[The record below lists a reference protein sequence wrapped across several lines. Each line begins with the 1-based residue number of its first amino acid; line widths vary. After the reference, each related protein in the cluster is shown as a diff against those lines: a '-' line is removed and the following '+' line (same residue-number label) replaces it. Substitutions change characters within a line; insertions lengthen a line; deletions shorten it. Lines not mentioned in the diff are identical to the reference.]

1 MTPTVTATVNS
12 TVNSTATPTAAPKL
26 HLDGITKSFVAPRT
40 GLQTLALAEISLD
53 IEAGEF
59 VCIVGPSGC
68 GKSTVLNLIAGL
80 DKPSTGVL
88 QKDGQP
94 IDGPGPDRGVMFQD
108 YALMPWQTVLDN
120 VGFGLRHG
128 TPGKGFTPA
137 QREDRI
143 RHFID
148 LVGLKGSEKKYPH
161 QLSGGMR
168 QRVAL
173 ARLLANGPDILL
185 MDEPLGAL
193 DAQTRLILQIELLRI
208 WGQTAPREQRK
219 TAVFITHDIEEAVF
233 LADRVVVMSSHP
245 GRVRAVL
252 PIDLARP
259 RDESVR
265 SNPQFGHL
273 VEQIWNLIRDEAYRA
288 IGGAEAPQPQEPAS
302 VATIA

>member
-1 MTPTVTATVNS
+1 MR
-12 TVNSTATPTAAPKL
+12 KL
-26 HLDGITKSFVAPRT
+26 RLAGVTKSFVAPRT
-40 GLQTLALAEISLD
+40 RQATLAVADVTLD

-68 GKSTVLNLIAGL
+68 GKSTVLNMIAGL
-80 DKPSTGVL
+80 DRPTAGVL
-88 QKDGQP
+88 EKDGAP
-94 IDGPGPDRGVMFQD
+94 IAGPGADRGVMFQD
-108 YALMPWQTVLDN
+108 YALMPWQTVQQN
-120 VGFGLRHG
+120 VGFGLFHG
-128 TPGKGFTPA
+128 TPGHGLSTVE
-137 QREDRI
+137 REERV

-148 LVGLKGSEKKYPH
+148 LVGLKGSERKYPH

-173 ARLLANGPDILL
+173 ARLLANGPDVLL

-208 WGQTAPREQRK
+208 WGQTRPRAERR

-252 PIDLARP
+252 DVPLPRP
-259 RDESVR
+259 RDETSR
-265 SNPQFGHL
+265 GDPDFGRL
-273 VEQIWNLIRDEAYRA
+273 VEQIWSLIRDEAYRA
-288 IGGAEAPQPQEPAS
+288 IGGADAQPATAAAS
-302 VATIA
+302 H